1 MTAIAKDHGLLG
13 SLPQIAEQKNKMS
26 ASPLISRR
34 LFNST
39 KHLQRECVGIFACRS
54 HATNSSLAAQ
64 LTASRRGTASRGASH
79 AVAPSTGILPQV
91 CVASSHR
98 SDSSAYAWLAGA
110 TAASVLVVHVANN
123 DGESHAITRCES
135 SSTSPQVSA
144 ANDNEHGKNNHF
156 TDDNSHE
163 KDSDLPPNPLWPS
176 GVPQEMVDKFVD
188 EILADPNIN
197 IASIPD
203 SIERE
208 IYVNTVLLTLNI
220 VYETVGSFHGMDMF
234 GHVIELHRVDE
245 DDDEKHIGAS
255 HETSA
260 VGPEKTMKQRVRRA
274 YSRNAYGPGSI
285 DHAALEAVA
294 DRLLA
299 NKAVNQPL
307 IPDVVE
313 RQLYI
318 NCLQL
323 VFRLL
328 DAIASTLR
336 ITMCGH
342 DIRVMFEPCSDQ
354 STRDLIKERLQK
366 RAGDASSKLT
376 LVDLAAV
383 EKYARQVGAAP
394 EDRNQLNLLGKV
406 FDRGQREMEV
416 QLNKTLYALILGIVD
431 DLLEDTVFQ
440 FLSDRI
446 RMDVVARR
454 SMSKGKVGGCE
465 REVEKGTGTGT
476 GIGGQKVNDNADAA
490 AKTKVQTRSSG
501 VPVGAFAFG
510 VAVGAGVVSVLTAA
524 GRR

>member
-1 MTAIAKDHGLLG
+1 MTESSKTAQLMPQGRHGTNIAAPRAAA
-13 SLPQIAEQKNKMS
+13 SLNGA
-26 ASPLISRR
+26 PLA
-34 LFNST
+34 
-39 KHLQRECVGIFACRS
+39 LQPCPKTSSS
-54 HATNSSLAAQ
+54 HACNQDT
-64 LTASRRGTASRGASH
+64 
-79 AVAPSTGILPQV
+79 
-91 CVASSHR
+91 
-98 SDSSAYAWLAGA
+98 SAYLAGA
-110 TAASVLVVHVANN
+110 IAASALVAV
-123 DGESHAITRCES
+123 DIGEPHEITSCES
-135 SSTSPQVSA
+135 SCST
-144 ANDNEHGKNNHF
+144 NNSS
-156 TDDNSHE
+156 NSSQ
-163 KDSDLPPNPLWPS
+163 DGICCDGINLPPNPLWPS

-203 SIERE
+203 TIERE

-234 GHVIELHRVDE
+234 GHVIELHRVD
-245 DDDEKHIGAS
+245 DDEVEHVGAS
-255 HETSA
+255 DDTDQSD
-260 VGPEKTMKQRVRRA
+260 GSPEKTLKQRVRRA

-318 NCLQL
+318 NCLKL

-328 DAIASTLR
+328 DAIAHTLR

-342 DIRVMFEPCSDQ
+342 DIRMMFEPCSDQ
-354 STRDLIKERLQK
+354 STRDWIKERLQK
-366 RAGDASSKLT
+366 RAGDTSSKLT

-394 EDRNQLNLLGKV
+394 KDRNDLNFLGKM

-454 SMSKGKVGGCE
+454 SASTKRSCSDESSVD
-465 REVEKGTGTGT
+465 KGTGAEVRNESGVSPA
-476 GIGGQKVNDNADAA
+476 KRKAA
-490 AKTKVQTRSSG
+490 SAT
-501 VPVGAFAFG
+501 VPVGAFSLG
-510 VAVGAGVVSVLTAA
+510 VAVGAGLVVSVFTTW
-524 GRR
+524 RR

>member
-1 MTAIAKDHGLLG
+1 MRAAPI
-13 SLPQIAEQKNKMS
+13 
-26 ASPLISRR
+26 ISRR

-39 KHLQRECVGIFACRS
+39 KALQRECVGVFWRS

-64 LTASRRGTASRGASH
+64 LTASRKGTASRASH
-79 AVAPSTGILPQV
+79 AVAPSTGSLPQKI

-98 SDSSAYAWLAGA
+98 SDSSAWLAGA
-110 TAASVLVVHVANN
+110 IAASALVVADS
-123 DGESHAITRCES
+123 DGEPHAITRCES

-144 ANDNEHGKNNHF
+144 ASDKEHGKTNHF
-156 TDDNSHE
+156 TEDNSHE
-163 KDSDLPPNPLWPS
+163 NDSDLPPNPLWPS

-188 EILADPNIN
+188 EILADPNGTEAILIN
-197 IASIPD
+197 IASVPD

-208 IYVNTVLLTLNI
+208 VYVNTVLLTLNI

-245 DDDEKHIGAS
+245 DDDEEHTGAS
-255 HETSA
+255 NDTSA
-260 VGPEKTMKQRVRRA
+260 DGPAKTMKQRVRRA

-318 NCLQL
+318 NCLKL

-354 STRDLIKERLQK
+354 STRDWIKERLQK
-366 RAGDASSKLT
+366 RAGEASSKLT

-394 EDRNQLNLLGKV
+394 EDRNQLNWLGRI

-446 RMDVVARR
+446 RMDVVARG
-454 SMSKGKVGGCE
+454 SVSNGGVGGDE
-465 REVEKGTGTGT
+465 REVEKGM
-476 GIGGQKVNDNADAA
+476 GIEGQKGNGDADAA
-490 AKTKVQTRSSG
+490 GKTKKIESRSPG
-501 VPVGAFAFG
+501 VSVGAFVCGA
-510 VAVGAGVVSVLTAA
+510 AVGAAVMSVLTA
-524 GRR
+524 GRRP

>member
-1 MTAIAKDHGLLG
+1 MRAAPI
-13 SLPQIAEQKNKMS
+13 S
-26 ASPLISRR
+26 SRR

-39 KHLQRECVGIFACRS
+39 KALQRECVGIFCKS
-54 HATNSSLAAQ
+54 HATHSSLAAQ
-64 LTASRRGTASRGASH
+64 LTASRKGTVSRASH
-79 AVAPSTGILPQV
+79 AVTPSPGILPQNI
-91 CVASSHR
+91 CVASAFR
-98 SDSSAYAWLAGA
+98 SDLSTWLAGA
-110 TAASVLVVHVANN
+110 IAALALVVANN
-123 DGESHAITRCES
+123 DDEPHGTTRCES

-144 ANDNEHGKNNHF
+144 ANDNEHGKNNEF
-156 TDDNSHE
+156 TEDDSQENVI
-163 KDSDLPPNPLWPS
+163 DLPPNPLWPS

-188 EILADPNIN
+188 EILADPNVN
-197 IASIPD
+197 IDSIPD

-255 HETSA
+255 HDTSA
-260 VGPEKTMKQRVRRA
+260 DGPEKTMKQRVRRA

-318 NCLQL
+318 NCLKL

-354 STRDLIKERLQK
+354 STRDWIKERLQK
-366 RAGDASSKLT
+366 RAGEASSKLT

-394 EDRNQLNLLGKV
+394 EDRNQLNWLGRI

-416 QLNKTLYALILGIVD
+416 QLNKTLYALILGIMD

-454 SMSKGKVGGCE
+454 SVSKAGKGGGDE
-465 REVEKGTGTGT
+465 RDLEKATW
-476 GIGGQKVNDNADAA
+476 IEGQKGNGDADAA
-490 AKTKVQTRSSG
+490 AKAKIESRSPG
-501 VPVGAFAFG
+501 VPVGAFACG
-510 VAVGAGVVSVLTAA
+510 VAVGAGVVMSVLTA
-524 GRR
+524 GRRP

>member
-1 MTAIAKDHGLLG
+1 
-13 SLPQIAEQKNKMS
+13 
-26 ASPLISRR
+26 
-34 LFNST
+34 
-39 KHLQRECVGIFACRS
+39 
-54 HATNSSLAAQ
+54 
-64 LTASRRGTASRGASH
+64 
-79 AVAPSTGILPQV
+79 
-91 CVASSHR
+91 
-98 SDSSAYAWLAGA
+98 
-110 TAASVLVVHVANN
+110 
-123 DGESHAITRCES
+123 
-135 SSTSPQVSA
+135 
-144 ANDNEHGKNNHF
+144 
-156 TDDNSHE
+156 
-163 KDSDLPPNPLWPS
+163 
-176 GVPQEMVDKFVD
+176 
-188 EILADPNIN
+188 
-197 IASIPD
+197 
-203 SIERE
+203 
-208 IYVNTVLLTLNI
+208 
-220 VYETVGSFHGMDMF
+220 
-234 GHVIELHRVDE
+234 
-245 DDDEKHIGAS
+245 
-255 HETSA
+255 
-260 VGPEKTMKQRVRRA
+260 
-274 YSRNAYGPGSI
+274 
-285 DHAALEAVA
+285 
-294 DRLLA
+294 
-299 NKAVNQPL
+299 
-307 IPDVVE
+307 
-313 RQLYI
+313 
-318 NCLQL
+318 
-323 VFRLL
+323 
-328 DAIASTLR
+328 
-336 ITMCGH
+336 MCGH